1 MRKKH
6 AVPSGW
12 RHPTLMSCVIAV
24 GSGSVI
30 SLAAPPFD
38 EAADS
43 ASNAAAADYSEHF
56 LEADDVF
63 VEQPRRS
70 SSDFEGIKPRFQPIE
85 GER

>member
-1 MRKKH
+1 
-6 AVPSGW
+6 
-12 RHPTLMSCVIAV
+12 MSCVIAV

-38 EAADS
+38 EAADA
-43 ASNAAAADYSEHF
+43 ASTSAADYSEHF

>member
-1 MRKKH
+1 
-6 AVPSGW
+6 
-12 RHPTLMSCVIAV
+12 MSCVIAV

-43 ASNAAAADYSEHF
+43 ASNAAAAAADYSEHF

-85 GER
+85 GERERERKRG